1 MMPKPIL
8 ETLAIHL
15 SAGDPDLLGR
25 TRIILPNRRAGL
37 FLQRHLAVHTQK
49 TGWAPLVFSMTDF
62 IKEISLLEQGDPVEL
77 LFALY
82 DIYHEVVDRPLSLD
96 EFYHRGETMIRDFDE
111 LDKYL
116 VDAETLF
123 SNIMDLKAIE
133 EPLAGLDED
142 QIAFIRQF
150 WTGFYSGEMTPEKE
164 EFLKNWKLLPLLYDL
179 FRKELSSEGK
189 AYQGM
194 QYREIADRIADGEME
209 DAWEGRTIVAGF
221 NALNRCEKRI
231 FAWLKIQGAEF
242 YWDYDERYIDDAQS
256 EAGRFLRENLRQFP
270 QTVKL
275 EDFRGLE
282 REKDIRIF
290 ELPSD
295 VLQAKTVHRILEES
309 GTKEKGDGT
318 DTAVVLCDED
328 LLLPVLMSL
337 PAHTEEINV
346 TMGYPMKNTPVYGFT
361 EALLRL
367 HHHARLLPEGGVSFY
382 HKDVLAILLHPYFR
396 KVAGDSAN
404 ELGSKILSRN
414 LIMVEQLLFTGE
426 LEIKIF
432 RAVESAHELL
442 DYLRGIFTHILEGF
456 ASMKEQVQKALDREF
471 IFRLLT
477 HLNKWDNILTKRP
490 SISISILE
498 SLLRKSL
505 SGLRIPFEGEPISG
519 LQLMGILETRML
531 DFKHVI
537 LLSMN
542 EEVMPAAHGATSN
555 VPYSLRLAFQ
565 MPAREDMDAIYA
577 YYFYRL
583 MQRAERVDLLY
594 NSGAE
599 GVKSGEMSRYLY
611 QLIFERDSEL
621 IRPGLEVHT
630 KEIPPVRV
638 DHTEE
643 ISRKLEVFMLDQEDG
658 RYLSPTAINTYIDC
672 SLKFYLR
679 YLAGIGEADEIEE
692 EIGAAGFGTVVHDT
706 LQVLYSEIAERNSHQ
721 ITRDELMAL
730 SRSDEA
736 ERVLREEFIKHHFRG
751 RRKGKLEGRNIIMF
765 QVMLRYLSKIIHTD
779 LKLAP
784 FTLVSVEKR
793 YERKL
798 ELESP
803 EGSLKIRLGGKIDRV
818 DRLGK
823 LLRVIDY
830 KTGGTRQEFSSL
842 DSLFDGAQSK
852 RNSAA
857 MQTLLYAWLVG
868 SSYPGEQILPG
879 LYVMKALFEEDFDP
893 ALVMKSRG
901 REEKIEAFAEYELE
915 FLEYLKGVLQ
925 RMYDPGTP
933 FTQRENDQKCS
944 YCDFAELCSRN
955 TIE

>member
-1 MMPKPIL
+1 MMPQPIL

-15 SAGDPDLLGR
+15 SASEPDLLGR
-25 TRIILPNRRAGL
+25 TRIILPNRRSGL
-37 FLQRHLAVHTQK
+37 FLQRHLAVHTRK

-62 IKEISLLEQGDPVEL
+62 ITDISLLEQGDPVEL

-82 DIYHEVVDRPLSLD
+82 DIYHEVVDQALSLD

-133 EPLAGLDED
+133 EPLAGLEED

-150 WTGFYSGEMTPEKE
+150 WTGFYSGELTPEKE
-164 EFLKNWKLLPLLYDL
+164 EFLKNWKLLPLLYKR
-179 FRKELSSEGK
+179 FRMELSAEGK

-194 QYREIADRIADGEME
+194 QYREIADRIAEGEME

-231 FAWLKIQGAEF
+231 FAWLKIHGAEF
-242 YWDYDERYIDDAQS
+242 FWDYDDRYIDDAHS

-270 QTVKL
+270 QAKKL
-275 EDFRGLE
+275 EDFMGLDG
-282 REKDIRIF
+282 EKDIRIF
-290 ELPSD
+290 ELPSN

-309 GTKEKGDGT
+309 GPKYKGDCT
-318 DTAVVLCDED
+318 DTAVVLCDEE

-337 PAHTEEINV
+337 PDHTDEINV

-367 HHHARLLPEGGVSFY
+367 HHHARLLPDGGVSFY
-382 HKDVLAILLHPYFR
+382 HKDVMAILLHPYFR
-396 KVAGDSAN
+396 KIAGNSAS
-404 ELGSKILSRN
+404 ELGNKILSSN
-414 LIMVEQLLFTGE
+414 LIMVEQHLFTGE
-426 LEIKIF
+426 MELRIF
-432 RAVESAHELL
+432 QAVESAPGLL
-442 DYLRGIFTHILEGF
+442 EYLRRIFTHILEG
-456 ASMKEQVQKALDREF
+456 AARMEEQVQKALDREF
-471 IFRLLT
+471 IFRFLT
-477 HLNKWDNILTKRP
+477 HLNKWDNILVQRP
-490 SISISILE
+490 SISISIFE
-498 SLLRKSL
+498 NLLRKSL
-505 SGLRIPFEGEPISG
+505 LGLRIPFEGEPLSG

-542 EEVMPAAHGATSN
+542 EEVMPAAHSATSN
-555 VPYSLRLAFQ
+555 IPYSLRLAFQ

-583 MQRAERVDLLY
+583 MQRAKKVDLLY
-594 NSGAE
+594 NSGSE

-611 QLIFERDSEL
+611 QMIFERGSKV

-630 KEIPPVRV
+630 REIPPVQV
-638 DHTEE
+638 DHTKE
-643 ISRKLEVFMLDQEDG
+643 ISKKLEVYMLDQEEG

-679 YLAGIGEADEIEE
+679 YLAGIGEATEVEE

-706 LQVLYSEIAERNSHQ
+706 LQVLYSEIARRKEEQ
-721 ITRDELMAL
+721 ITREELMTL
-730 SRSDEA
+730 SRSDHA
-736 ERVLREEFIKHHFRG
+736 ERVLREVFIKHHLRG
-751 RRKGKLEGRNIIMF
+751 RSKGKLEGRNIIMF
-765 QVMLRYLSKIIHTD
+765 QVMLRYLKKIIFTD

-784 FTLVSVEKR
+784 FTLVSVEQL
-793 YERKL
+793 YERTL
-798 ELESP
+798 ELESAG
-803 EGSLKIRLGGKIDRV
+803 GSLKIRLGGKIDRV

-823 LLRVIDY
+823 LLRIIDY

-842 DSLFDGAQSK
+842 DSLFDSAQSK

-857 MQTLLYAWLVG
+857 MQTLLYAWLVEA
-868 SSYPGEQILPG
+868 SYPGEQILPG

-901 REEKIEAFAEYELE
+901 REEKIEAFDKHKAE
-915 FLEYLKGVLQ
+915 FLEHLKDVLQ
-925 RMYDPGTP
+925 RMYDPDSP

>member
-1 MMPKPIL
+1 MMQKPIL

-15 SAGDPDLLGR
+15 AASDPDLLGR
-25 TRIILPNRRAGL
+25 TRIILPNRRSGL
-37 FLQRHLAVHTQK
+37 FLQRHLAVHTPK

-82 DIYHEVVDRPLSLD
+82 DIYHKVADRPLSLD

-116 VDAETLF
+116 VDAEILF

-133 EPLAGLDED
+133 EPLAGLDEE
-142 QIAFIRQF
+142 QIVFVRQF
-150 WTGFYSGEMTPEKE
+150 WTGFYSGELSPEKE
-164 EFLKNWKLLPLLYDL
+164 EFLKNWKLLPLLYRQL
-179 FRKELSSEGK
+179 RQELTAEGK

-194 QYREIADRIADGEME
+194 QYREIADRIAEGALEE
-209 DAWEGRTIVAGF
+209 AWEGRTIVAGF
-221 NALNRCEKRI
+221 NALNPCEKRI
-231 FAWLKIQGAEF
+231 FAWLKIHGAEF
-242 YWDYDERYIDDAQS
+242 YWDYDEGYIEDAQS

-270 QTVKL
+270 QAAKL
-275 EDFRGLE
+275 GESKGLE
-282 REKDIRIF
+282 GEKDIRIF

-309 GTKEKGDGT
+309 GPKHKGDCT

-337 PAHTEEINV
+337 PDDTEEINV

-361 EALLRL
+361 ESLLRI
-367 HHHARLLPEGGVSFY
+367 HHHARQLPEGGASFY
-382 HKDVLAILLHPYFR
+382 HKDVMAILLHPYFR
-396 KVAGDSAN
+396 KIAGDSAS
-404 ELGSKILSRN
+404 ELGRKILSSN
-414 LIMVEQLLFTGE
+414 LIMVEQNLFTGE
-426 LEIKIF
+426 LERRIF
-432 RAVESAHELL
+432 RVVESAPELL

-456 ASMKEQVQKALDREF
+456 ASMEEKVQKALDREF
-471 IFRLLT
+471 IFRLLS
-477 HLNKWDNILTKRP
+477 HLNKWDNMLIQRP

-498 SLLRKSL
+498 ALLRKSL
-505 SGLRIPFEGEPISG
+505 SGLRIPFEGEPLSG

-542 EEVMPAAHGATSN
+542 EEVMPASHSATSN
-555 VPYSLRLAFQ
+555 IPYSLRLAFQ

-611 QLIFERDSEL
+611 QVIFERGSEV

-630 KEIPPVRV
+630 REIPPVQV
-638 DHTEE
+638 EHTQE
-643 ISRKLEVFMLDQEDG
+643 ISKKLEVFFLDQEDG

-672 SLKFYLR
+672 SLRFYLR
-679 YLAGIGEADEIEE
+679 YLAGIGEAYEVEE
-692 EIGAAGFGTVVHDT
+692 EIGASGFGTVVHDT
-706 LQVLYSEIAERNSHQ
+706 LQVLYSEIAQRNSQQ
-721 ITRDELMAL
+721 ITHLELMAL
-730 SRSDEA
+730 TSSDQA

-765 QVMLRYLSKIIHTD
+765 QVMLRYLLKIIHTD

-784 FTLVSVEKR
+784 FTLVSVEKQ

-798 ELESP
+798 ELESA
-803 EGSLKIRLGGKIDRV
+803 GKSLEIRLGGKIDRV

-830 KTGGTRQEFSSL
+830 KTGSARQEFSSL
-842 DSLFDGAQSK
+842 DSLFDGTQSK

-857 MQTLLYAWLVG
+857 MQTLLYAWLVDA
-868 SSYPGEQILPG
+868 SHPDEQILPG
-879 LYVMKALFEEDFDP
+879 LYVMKALFEENFDP

-901 REEKIEAFAEYELE
+901 QVEKIEAFIDHEAE
-915 FLEYLKGVLQ
+915 FLEHLKDVVQ
-925 RMYDPGTP
+925 HMYDPSTP